1 MWPFAT
7 KADKSETLAP
17 SESTPLKPPPPETP
31 PPTGHTSMLGAAA
44 ILATFSTTSS
54 NVMYPRAY
62 GVLGSVLGPILG
74 LAIQGFMCALAALT
88 LRIAVKLD
96 CRTFSE
102 LGRALGGV
110 WGGRILG
117 GVQQLNNALFMPVA
131 LVYSSN
137 ALRHFILVLLRCHGD
152 DEESQ
157 IDPTCAWWACNIN
170 SLWVVCL
177 VAWPVLLLA
186 RDVGEL
192 SWNSYLSLILIL
204 VQTGAMVENASTTY
218 PNGNASLVGP
228 PLHFFGSPLETT
240 WYTTIAAVGTY
251 LYSFCPLF
259 IAVEVAAS
267 MENPSQI
274 LHALLI
280 SFLFNVAIY
289 IPTGLL
295 IGSHWGAGMPTPITE
310 RLTNAPAAISNAI
323 LFYCTFLDF
332 AIVGAVLNRELQAVW
347 MPTFDRLCT
356 PKNLPTWL
364 LLTLPSL
371 LFALALSILTPRLDS
386 LSGFL
391 ESLCI
396 PLTMLAGV
404 PAMLLLLRMRRES
417 LLKSE
422 TPASKQVTALEMA
435 RGWEGALIG
444 GVILGIGL
452 MLAVFAETV
461 HSIISLD
468 YGGGRFFCDLVAR

>member
-7 KADKSETLAP
+7 KADKSETRSQRIDAAQTAASRNATANRPHVDARRRRHLA
-17 SESTPLKPPPPETP
+17 
-31 PPTGHTSMLGAAA
+31 AWA
-44 ILATFSTTSS
+44 TSS
-54 NVMYPRAY
+54 NVMDPRAY
-62 GVLGSVLGPILG
+62 GVLGSVLGPLLG
-74 LAIQGFMCALAALT
+74 LVIQGFMCALAALT

-218 PNGNASLVGP
+218 QTAMPRWCP
-228 PLHFFGSPLETT
+228 PLHGSPLETT

-259 IAVEVAAS
+259 IAVES
-267 MENPSQI
+267 PRRWRT
-274 LHALLI
+274 LHR
-280 SFLFNVAIY
+280 SS
-289 IPTGLL
+289 TR
-295 IGSHWGAGMPTPITE
+295 S
-310 RLTNAPAAISNAI
+310 
-323 LFYCTFLDF
+323 
-332 AIVGAVLNRELQAVW
+332 
-347 MPTFDRLCT
+347 
-356 PKNLPTWL
+356 
-364 LLTLPSL
+364 
-371 LFALALSILTPRLDS
+371 
-386 LSGFL
+386 
-391 ESLCI
+391 
-396 PLTMLAGV
+396 
-404 PAMLLLLRMRRES
+404 
-417 LLKSE
+417 
-422 TPASKQVTALEMA
+422 
-435 RGWEGALIG
+435 
-444 GVILGIGL
+444 
-452 MLAVFAETV
+452 
-461 HSIISLD
+461 
-468 YGGGRFFCDLVAR
+468 